1 MDRFII
7 HSKDQGGKKI
17 RKLSHISHDFF
28 VTLKTVKTIK
38 HPTLPMATRPKKL
51 TVSHQC
57 YASYQWEENA
67 AHLGRFLGISS
78 DES

>member
-28 VTLKTVKTIK
+28 VALKTVKTVK
-38 HPTLPMATRPKKL
+38 RTQL
-51 TVSHQC
+51 
-57 YASYQWEENA
+57 YQWQQDPKISQCHNVMQA
-67 AHLGRFLGISS
+67 INGRKMQHI
-78 DES
+78 